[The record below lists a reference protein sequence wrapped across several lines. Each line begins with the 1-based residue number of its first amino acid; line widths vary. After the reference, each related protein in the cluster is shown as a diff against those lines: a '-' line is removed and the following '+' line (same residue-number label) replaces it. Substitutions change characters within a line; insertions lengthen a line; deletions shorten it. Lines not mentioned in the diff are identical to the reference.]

1 MANELLVKGAPELLL
16 QRCRWLCTEEG
27 NVVPLTE
34 SMRQRC
40 LEHLE
45 QMSRRSLRCLALA
58 GKHEEGPLRSYDGP
72 QHPAH
77 AMLAD
82 VESYEAIEQDL
93 CLFGMV
99 GIKDPARV
107 EVRDSIALCK
117 KAGIRVFMVTGDN
130 LVTAESIA
138 RDVVILQP
146 GEEAEASFEGFSV
159 SPFLRFGDT

>member
-1 MANELLVKGAPELLL
+1 MKGAPELLL
-16 QRCRWLCTEEG
+16 QRCRWLCTEDG
-27 NVVPLTE
+27 SVVPLTE

-58 GKHEEGPLRSYDGP
+58 GKTEEGPLRSYDGP
-72 QHPAH
+72 HHPAH

-82 VESYEAIEQDL
+82 VDKYEAIEQDL
-93 CLFGMV
+93 CLYGIV
-99 GIKDPARV
+99 GIKDPARI

-138 RDVVILQP
+138 RDVGIFEP
-146 GEEAEASFEGFSV
+146 SEDISEKSFLG
-159 SPFLRFGDT
+159 SPFPRFLTSSA